1 MLAAGD
7 TFRAAAV
14 EQLQAWG
21 QREDIPVIAQSQGSD
36 SASVAFDAVQSA
48 QAKGVDVLL
57 VDTAG
62 RLQAK
67 SQLMDELAKIQR
79 L

>member
-1 MLAAGD
+1 M
-7 TFRAAAV
+7 
-14 EQLQAWG
+14 
-21 QREDIPVIAQSQGSD
+21 S
-36 SASVAFDAVQSA
+36 
-48 QAKGVDVLL
+48 L

-79 L
+79 VVKRLDPKAPHEGDFTVLDGVVGQKCVPSRSNYLTKRFR